1 MESLIFVL
9 VVIGALL
16 VIASGVWVA
25 AALFEMISPG
35 RGPVDKPAT
44 LPDPASAGMPEQA
57 GKTQNHKPI

>member
-25 AALFEMISPG
+25 VALFEVISPG
-35 RGPVDKPAT
+35 RGPVDKPPT
-44 LPDPASAGMPEQA
+44 LPDTRQA